1 LAGSSRVPRQK
12 DQSNRRGLN
21 CAYTESLQN
30 WRGRRLQGIV
40 RIPEIHRT
48 DRNGKTIEESTVCW
62 IDGTPERSVA
72 VLRGYQ
78 QSTDAEIHMDDRT
91 RARLGVK
98 LGHPYDFRFKQAGFC
113 GQLKW
118 AWKASETGYRVASR
132 LGVIG
137 LIVGVLAFIP
147 VLVDWIKSLVCWW
160 SH

>member
-1 LAGSSRVPRQK
+1 VPTLKVCKIGEEDVYK
-12 DQSNRRGLN
+12 D
-21 CAYTESLQN
+21 
-30 WRGRRLQGIV
+30 IV